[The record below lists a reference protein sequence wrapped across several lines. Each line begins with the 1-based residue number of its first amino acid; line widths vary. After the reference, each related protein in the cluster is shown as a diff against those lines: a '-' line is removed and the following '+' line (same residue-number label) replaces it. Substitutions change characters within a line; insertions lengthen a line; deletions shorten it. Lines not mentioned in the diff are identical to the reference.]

1 MIEFNESIKNDKSIE
16 AEAVRL
22 YLEIKGGETF
32 HTTSY
37 ENGKMVPISF
47 TTPIGINMKTCTMT
61 KLKNYKPK
69 SNAQKM
75 FKERMIKIRNNEI
88 TKDEL
93 IELGK
98 SGLSKNSKL
107 YPK

>member
-1 MIEFNESIKNDKSIE
+1 MSILTRSRN
-16 AEAVRL
+16 
-22 YLEIKGGETF
+22 
-32 HTTSY
+32 
-37 ENGKMVPISF
+37 
-47 TTPIGINMKTCTMT
+47 
-61 KLKNYKPK
+61 KPK
-69 SNAQKM
+69 DILDEIQLTLLDQQSPVK
-75 FKERMIKIRNNEI
+75 I

>member
-22 YLEIKGGETF
+22 YLEIKGGQTF
-32 HTTSY
+32 HTTDIS
-37 ENGKMVPISF
+37 GKPISF
-47 TTPIGINMKTCTMT
+47 TTPVGTDLKTCSMT

>member
-1 MIEFNESIKNDKSIE
+1 MIFDESLKNKRTIE
-16 AEAVRL
+16 GEAVRL
-22 YLEIKGGETF
+22 YLEIKGGQTF
-32 HTTSY
+32 NSRDIS
-37 ENGKMVPISF
+37 GKPIKF
-47 TTPIGINMKTCTMT
+47 TTPIGLDTNTCTM
-61 KLKNYKPK
+61 LQLENYKPI
-69 SNAQKM
+69 SNAQKF

>member
-22 YLEIKGGETF
+22 YLEIKGGQTF

-47 TTPIGINMKTCTMT
+47 ITPIGLDMKTCTLQE
-61 KLKNYKPK
+61 LKKYKPK

-88 TKDEL
+88 IKDEL

-98 SGLSKNSKL
+98 SGLSKSSRL

>member
-1 MIEFNESIKNDKSIE
+1 MIFNESLKNKKTIE
-16 AEAVRL
+16 GEAIRL
-22 YLEIKGGETF
+22 YLEIKGGQTIHTF
-32 HTTSY
+32 DVS
-37 ENGKMVPISF
+37 GKSIKF
-47 TTPIGINMKTCTMT
+47 TTPVGLDTNTCTM
-61 KLKNYKPK
+61 LQLENYKPK
-69 SNAQKM
+69 SNAQKF

-98 SGLSKNSKL
+98 SGLSKKSKL

>member
-1 MIEFNESIKNDKSIE
+1 MIFDESLKNDLSVE
-16 AEAVRL
+16 GEAVRL
-22 YLEIKGGETF
+22 YLEIKGGQTF
-32 HTTSY
+32 NSRDFIS
-37 ENGKMVPISF
+37 GKPIKF
-47 TTPIGINMKTCTMT
+47 TTPIGTDLLSCTMNQ
-61 KLKNYKPK
+61 LENYKPK
-69 SNAQKM
+69 SNAQKF